1 MTATVPE
8 DRAGAGGFPLGRGW
22 REFLTVSLICVALL
36 GLLYSRTYRVAK
48 TDPVFLEP
56 WDHHKYIYMALHN
69 PVDFH
74 IAPHCWRFLNPLI
87 AHFLPF
93 DVDTSFLVI
102 ILVEIF
108 LTSVLIYYSLAKWG
122 FRQYDALAGMI
133 LFMEIPEAVRG
144 PIFMVWRIDPVT
156 WLFIIAT
163 IYLLLIKQPVWA
175 SIVLAAGIAGKD
187 AVILGA
193 PLYYLLYADRIVDR
207 DKLWRGVLFALPA
220 AIAFV
225 AIRKF
230 IPEMGSDPAY
240 AATLPGNVAQ
250 SYNGQP
256 GFGYLESLKVVIGWK
271 IAEFSGWQLRA
282 MTVNAFGILFLLPF
296 FAWRE
301 NWMPFVRWSPFIA
314 LTYLSMLFSGSYERV
329 LLICFPAFL
338 ILALNGLDHLRRMA
352 GTGDGWV
359 LGLAC
364 ALFPITLLYPKRIEP
379 FFEVQALIFI
389 LFMAAMLQW
398 RQGGLKAVTPPA

>member
-1 MTATVPE
+1 
-8 DRAGAGGFPLGRGW
+8 
-22 REFLTVSLICVALL
+22 
-36 GLLYSRTYRVAK
+36 
-48 TDPVFLEP
+48 
-56 WDHHKYIYMALHN
+56 
-69 PVDFH
+69 
-74 IAPHCWRFLNPLI
+74 
-87 AHFLPF
+87 
-93 DVDTSFLVI
+93 
-102 ILVEIF
+102 
-108 LTSVLIYYSLAKWG
+108 
-122 FRQYDALAGMI
+122 
-133 LFMEIPEAVRG
+133 
-144 PIFMVWRIDPVT
+144 
-156 WLFIIAT
+156 
-163 IYLLLIKQPVWA
+163 
-175 SIVLAAGIAGKD
+175 VLAAGIAGKD

-193 PLYYLLYADRIVDR
+193 PLYYLLYANRIVDR
-207 DKLWRGVLFALPA
+207 DNCGAACCSPFQPRSRLLRSGSSSPKWVPIRLTPPRSPVMWR
-220 AIAFV
+220 
-225 AIRKF
+225 R
-230 IPEMGSDPAY
+230 
-240 AATLPGNVAQ
+240 ATTASPV
-250 SYNGQP
+250 
-256 GFGYLESLKVVIGWK
+256 FGYLESLKVVIGWK

>member
-1 MTATVPE
+1 MTATVP
-8 DRAGAGGFPLGRGW
+8 DNRAGAADYPLGRGW
-22 REFLTVSLICVALL
+22 REFLVVAAICAALL
-36 GLLYSRTYRVAK
+36 GLLYARTYRVAR
-48 TDPVFLEP
+48 TDALFLEP

-74 IAPHCWRFLNPLI
+74 IAPFCWRFLNPLI

-93 DVDTSFLVI
+93 DVDTNFLVI
-102 ILVEIF
+102 TLSEIF
-108 LTSVLIYYSLAKWG
+108 LVGVLIYCTLRKWG
-122 FRQYDALAGMI
+122 FRQYYALAGVI
-133 LFMEIPEAVRG
+133 FFMGIPEAVRG
-144 PIFMVWRIDPVT
+144 PIGMVWHVDQVT

-175 SIVLAAGIAGKD
+175 SLALAAGIAGKD
-187 AVILGA
+187 VVILGA

-220 AIAFV
+220 AIAFM

-240 AATLPGNVAQ
+240 AATLPSNVAQ

-282 MTVNAFGILFLLPF
+282 ITVNAFGMLFLFPF

-314 LTYLSMLFSGSYERV
+314 LTYFSMLFSGSYERV
-329 LLICFPAFL
+329 LLVCFPAVL
-338 ILALNGLDHLRRMA
+338 ILALNGLDHLRRIA
-352 GTGDGWV
+352 GVGDGWV

-364 ALFPITLLYPKRIEP
+364 ALFPINLLYPKRIEP

-389 LFMAAMLQW
+389 VFLAAMLQW
-398 RQGGLKAVTPPA
+398 RPGGLKAVPPSA